1 MTANASR
8 VMIVDD
14 EAPILRVLRPSLTAA
29 GYEVIEADNGRDA
42 LARAAQQIPDVVVL
56 DLGLPDMDGKDVIL
70 ALRKW
75 TQVPIIVLSAREA
88 EAERIAALDTGAD
101 DYVVKPF
108 HTGELLARIRAAL
121 RHRESRAELATY
133 SGNGLEIDF
142 ESRRVAIGG
151 IEVHL
156 TRKEYDLLRT
166 LARHA
171 GQVVT
176 HRQLL
181 AAAWGGSV
189 TDTQFVR
196 VYIGQVRQKIERD
209 PSNPRLI
216 LTEAGI
222 GYRLASD

>member
-1 MTANASR
+1 MTATVHR

-14 EAPILRVLRPSLTAA
+14 EAPILRVLRPSLAAA
-29 GYEVIEADNGRDA
+29 GYEVIEADNGRNA
-42 LARAAQQIPDVVVL
+42 LARAAQQVPDVVVL
-56 DLGLPDMDGKDVIL
+56 DLGLPDMDGKEVIL

-88 EAERIAALDTGAD
+88 EVERIAALDTGAD

-108 HTGELLARIRAAL
+108 HTGELLARVRAAL
-121 RHRESRAELATY
+121 RHWQSRAELAAY
-133 SGNGLEIDF
+133 SGNGLEINF

-151 IEVHL
+151 VEVRL

-176 HRQLL
+176 HKQLL

-222 GYRLASD
+222 GYRLAAD

>member
-1 MTANASR
+1 
-8 VMIVDD
+8 MIVDD
-14 EAPILRVLRPSLTAA
+14 EAPILRVLRPSLAAA
-29 GYEVIEADNGRDA
+29 GYEVIEADSGSDA
-42 LARAAQQIPDVVVL
+42 LARAAQQVPDIVVL

-108 HTGELLARIRAAL
+108 HTGELLARVRAAL
-121 RHRESRAELATY
+121 RHRQNRAELTTY

-176 HRQLL
+176 HKQLL

-222 GYRLASD
+222 GYRLVAD

>member
-1 MTANASR
+1 MTATVSR

-14 EAPILRVLRPSLTAA
+14 EAPILRVLRPSLAAA
-29 GYEVIEADNGRDA
+29 GYEVIEAENGRDA
-42 LARAAQQIPDVVVL
+42 LTRVAQQVPDVVVL

-108 HTGELLARIRAAL
+108 HTGELLARVRAAL
-121 RHRESRAELATY
+121 RHRQTRAELATY
-133 SGNGLEIDF
+133 SGNGLEINF

-176 HRQLL
+176 HKQLL

-222 GYRLASD
+222 GYRLAAD

>member
-1 MTANASR
+1 
-8 VMIVDD
+8 MIVDD
-14 EAPILRVLRPSLTAA
+14 EAPILRVLRPSLAAA
-29 GYEVIEADNGRDA
+29 GYEVIEAENGRDA
-42 LARAAQQIPDVVVL
+42 LARVAQQVPDVVVL

-108 HTGELLARIRAAL
+108 HTGELLARVRAAL
-121 RHRESRAELATY
+121 RHRQTRAELATY
-133 SGNGLEIDF
+133 SGNGLEINF

-176 HRQLL
+176 HKQLL

-222 GYRLASD
+222 GYRLAAD

>member
-1 MTANASR
+1 MTTSAPR

-14 EAPILRVLRPSLTAA
+14 EGPILRVLKPSLAAA
-29 GYEVIEADNGRDA
+29 GYEVVDADNGRDA
-42 LARAAQQIPDVVVL
+42 LTLAAQQIPDVIVL

-108 HTGELLARIRAAL
+108 HTGELLARVRAAL
-121 RHRESRAELATY
+121 RHRQSRAESTRY

-151 IEVHL
+151 MEVHL

-176 HRQLL
+176 HKQLL
-181 AAAWGGSV
+181 AAAWDGSV

-222 GYRLASD
+222 GYRLAAD

>member
-1 MTANASR
+1 MTATVHR

-14 EAPILRVLRPSLTAA
+14 EAPILRVLRPSLAAA

-42 LARAAQQIPDVVVL
+42 LARSAQHVPDVVLL

-75 TQVPIIVLSAREA
+75 TQVPIIVLSARDA

-101 DYVVKPF
+101 DYVIKPF
-108 HTGELLARIRAAL
+108 HTGELLARVRAAL
-121 RHRESRAELATY
+121 RHRQSRAEPATY
-133 SGNGLEIDF
+133 SGNGLEMDF
-142 ESRRVAIGG
+142 ESRRVAIAGM
-151 IEVHL
+151 EVHL

-176 HRQLL
+176 HKQLL

-222 GYRLASD
+222 GYRLAAD

>member
-1 MTANASR
+1 MSATVPR

-14 EAPILRVLRPSLTAA
+14 EAPIVRVLKPSLAAA
-29 GYEVIEADNGRDA
+29 GYDVVEADTGCDA
-42 LARAAQQIPDVVVL
+42 LARVGQQIPDVILL

-108 HTGELLARIRAAL
+108 HTGELLARVRAAL
-121 RHRESRAELATY
+121 RHQNSRTELSKY

-151 IEVHL
+151 LEIHL

-176 HRQLL
+176 HKQLL

-222 GYRLASD
+222 GYRLAAD

>member
-1 MTANASR
+1 MTASVHR

-14 EAPILRVLRPSLTAA
+14 EAPILRVLRPSLAAA
-29 GYEVIEADNGRDA
+29 GYEVVEADNGRDA

-108 HTGELLARIRAAL
+108 HTGELLARVRAAL
-121 RHRESRAELATY
+121 RHRQSRAELVAY
-133 SGNGLEIDF
+133 SGNGLDINF

-176 HRQLL
+176 HKQLL

-222 GYRLASD
+222 GYRLAAD

>member
-1 MTANASR
+1 MTAIAPR

-14 EAPILRVLRPSLTAA
+14 EGPILRVLRPSLAAA
-29 GYEVIEADNGRDA
+29 GYEVVEADT
-42 LARAAQQIPDVVVL
+42 ARAALAQVGQQIPDVVLL

-70 ALRKW
+70 ELRKW
-75 TQVPIIVLSAREA
+75 THVPIIVLSAREA
-88 EAERIAALDTGAD
+88 ESERIAALDSGAD

-108 HTGELLARIRAAL
+108 HTGELLARVRAAL
-121 RHRESRAELATY
+121 RHRHSRAESKKY
-133 SGNGLEIDF
+133 SDNGLEIDF
-142 ESRRVAIGG
+142 ESRRVAIDG

-176 HRQLL
+176 HKQLL
-181 AAAWGGSV
+181 AAAWGGTV

-196 VYIGQVRQKIERD
+196 VYIGQVRQKIEHD
-209 PSNPRLI
+209 PSNPHLI

-222 GYRLASD
+222 GYRLVAD

>member
-1 MTANASR
+1 MTTSAPR

-14 EAPILRVLRPSLTAA
+14 EGPILRVLKPSLAAA
-29 GYEVIEADNGRDA
+29 GYEVVDADNGRDA
-42 LARAAQQIPDVVVL
+42 LTLAAQQIPDVIVL

-108 HTGELLARIRAAL
+108 HTGELLARVRAAL
-121 RHRESRAELATY
+121 RHRQSRAESTRY

-151 IEVHL
+151 GAVAELPGGV
-156 TRKEYDLLRT
+156 
-166 LARHA
+166 
-171 GQVVT
+171 
-176 HRQLL
+176 
-181 AAAWGGSV
+181 AAPRVNGSV
-189 TDTQFVR
+189 R
-196 VYIGQVRQKIERD
+196 GERECMIKLGRD
-209 PSNPRLI
+209 R
-216 LTEAGI
+216 
-222 GYRLASD
+222 

>member
-1 MTANASR
+1 MTATVHR

-14 EAPILRVLRPSLTAA
+14 EAPILRVLRPSLAAA
-29 GYEVIEADNGRDA
+29 GYEVIEADNGRNA
-42 LARAAQQIPDVVVL
+42 LARAAQQVPDVVVL
-56 DLGLPDMDGKDVIL
+56 DLGLPDMDGKEVIL

-108 HTGELLARIRAAL
+108 HTGELLARVRAAL
-121 RHRESRAELATY
+121 RHRQSRAELAAY
-133 SGNGLEIDF
+133 SGNGLEINF

-151 IEVHL
+151 VEVRL

-176 HRQLL
+176 HKQLL

-222 GYRLASD
+222 GYRLAAD

>member
-1 MTANASR
+1 MSPTTAR

-14 EAPILRVLRPSLTAA
+14 EAPIVRVLKPSLVAA
-29 GYEVIEADNGRDA
+29 GYEVAEAGDGREA
-42 LARAAQQIPDVVVL
+42 LAQVAQQTPDAIVL
-56 DLGLPDMDGKDVIL
+56 DLGLPDMDGKEVIQ

-88 EAERIAALDTGAD
+88 ENERIAALDTGAD

-108 HTGELLARIRAAL
+108 HTGELLARVRAAL
-121 RHRESRAELATY
+121 RHRQSRTESTGY
-133 SGNGLEIDF
+133 SGKGLEIDF
-142 ESRRVAIGG
+142 ELRRVAVGG
-151 IEVHL
+151 RGVRL
-156 TRKEYDLLRT
+156 TRKEYDLLCT

-176 HRQLL
+176 HKQLL
-181 AAAWGGSV
+181 AAAWRGTV

-196 VYIGQVRQKIERD
+196 VYIGQLRQKIERD
-209 PSNPRLI
+209 PSNPDLI

-222 GYRLASD
+222 GYRLAAD

>member
-1 MTANASR
+1 MTATVYR

-14 EAPILRVLRPSLTAA
+14 EAPILRVLRPSLAAA
-29 GYEVIEADNGRDA
+29 GYEVIEADNWRDA
-42 LARAAQQIPDVVVL
+42 LARAAQQVPDVVVL
-56 DLGLPDMDGKDVIL
+56 DLGLPDMDGKEVIL

-108 HTGELLARIRAAL
+108 HTGELLARVRAAL
-121 RHRESRAELATY
+121 RHRQSRAELAAY
-133 SGNGLEIDF
+133 SGNGLEINF

-151 IEVHL
+151 VEVHL

-176 HRQLL
+176 HKQLL

-222 GYRLASD
+222 GYRLAAD

>member
-1 MTANASR
+1 MTAAR
-8 VMIVDD
+8 VMVVDD
-14 EAPILRVLRPSLTAA
+14 EAPIVRVLKPSLVAA
-29 GYEVIEADNGRDA
+29 GYEVFDAGSGQDA
-42 LARAAQQIPDVVVL
+42 LVRVAQQIPDVVVL

-88 EAERIAALDTGAD
+88 EAERIAALDIGAD

-108 HTGELLARIRAAL
+108 HTGELLARVRAAL
-121 RHRESRAELATY
+121 RHQQSRSEPAQY

-142 ESRRVAIGG
+142 ESRRVAVGG
-151 IEVHL
+151 MEIHL

-176 HRQLL
+176 HKQLL
-181 AAAWGGSV
+181 AAAWGGTV

-196 VYIGQVRQKIERD
+196 VYIGQVRQKVERD

-222 GYRLASD
+222 GYRLAAD

>member
-1 MTANASR
+1 MTATAPR

-14 EAPILRVLRPSLTAA
+14 EAPIVRVLKPSLAAA
-29 GYEVIEADNGRDA
+29 GYEVLEADTGRDA
-42 LARAAQQIPDVVVL
+42 LARAAQQMPDLIVL

-75 TQVPIIVLSAREA
+75 TQIPIIVLSAREA
-88 EAERIAALDTGAD
+88 EVERIAALDTGAD

-108 HTGELLARIRAAL
+108 HTGELLARVRAAL
-121 RHRESRAELATY
+121 RHRQSRAQATTY
-133 SGNGLEIDF
+133 SGNGLEMDF

-151 IEVHL
+151 TEVHL

-176 HRQLL
+176 HKQLL
-181 AAAWGGSV
+181 AAAWGGTV

-209 PSNPRLI
+209 PSTPRLI

-222 GYRLASD
+222 GYRLAAD

>member
-1 MTANASR
+1 MTTTAHR

-14 EAPILRVLRPSLTAA
+14 EAPILRVLRPSLAAA
-29 GYEVIEADNGRDA
+29 GYEVIEAENGRDA
-42 LARAAQQIPDVVVL
+42 LARVAQQIPDVVVL

-108 HTGELLARIRAAL
+108 HTGELLARVRAAL
-121 RHRESRAELATY
+121 RHRQNRAELATY

-142 ESRRVAIGG
+142 ESRHVAIGG

-176 HRQLL
+176 HKQLL

-222 GYRLASD
+222 GYRLAAD

>member
-1 MTANASR
+1 MATTVSR
-8 VMIVDD
+8 VMVVDD
-14 EAPILRVLRPSLTAA
+14 EVPILRVLRPSLAAA
-29 GYEVIEADNGRDA
+29 GYEVIEAENGRDA
-42 LARAAQQIPDVVVL
+42 LARVAQQIPDVVVL

-108 HTGELLARIRAAL
+108 HTGELLARVRAAL
-121 RHRESRAELATY
+121 RHRQSRAELATY
-133 SGNGLEIDF
+133 SGNGLEINF

-176 HRQLL
+176 HKQLL
-181 AAAWGGSV
+181 AAAWGGNV

-222 GYRLASD
+222 GYRLAAD

>member
-1 MTANASR
+1 MNDAKPHIL
-8 VMIVDD
+8 VVDD
-14 EAPILRVLRPSLTAA
+14 ELPILRVLKPSFAAA
-29 GYEVIEADNGRDA
+29 GYDVVEANTGREA
-42 LARAAQQIPDVVVL
+42 LTRVGQQIPDVILL

-88 EAERIAALDTGAD
+88 EAERIAALDAGAD

-108 HTGELLARIRAAL
+108 LTGELLARLRAAL
-121 RHRESRAELATY
+121 RHRHSRAEATHY
-133 SGNGLEIDF
+133 SGNGLEINF

-151 IEVHL
+151 MEVRL

-176 HRQLL
+176 HKQLL
-181 AAAWGGSV
+181 AAAWGGTV

-196 VYIGQVRQKIERD
+196 VYIGQVRQKIERE

-222 GYRLASD
+222 GYRLATD

>member
-1 MTANASR
+1 MSNAPHILVIDDEPQIQRAIRTILTEKGFKVTTASR
-8 VMIVDD
+8 GEEGLTLAATNEPDIV
-14 EAPILRVLRPSLTAA
+14 I
-29 GYEVIEADNGRDA
+29 
-42 LARAAQQIPDVVVL
+42 L

-108 HTGELLARIRAAL
+108 HTGELLARVRAAL
-121 RHRESRAELATY
+121 RHQHSRTELSQY

-142 ESRRVAIGG
+142 ESRRAAIGG
-151 IEVHL
+151 LEIHL

-176 HRQLL
+176 HKQLL

-222 GYRLASD
+222 GYRLAAD

>member
-1 MTANASR
+1 MSAGLPH

-14 EAPILRVLRPSLTAA
+14 EGPILRVLRPSLAAA
-29 GYEVIEADNGRDA
+29 GYDVVEADTGREA
-42 LARAAQQIPDVVVL
+42 LALVGQRIPDVIVL

-70 ALRKW
+70 TLRKW
-75 TQVPIIVLSAREA
+75 TQVPIIVLSAREV
-88 EAERIAALDTGAD
+88 EAERIAALDAGAD

-108 HTGELLARIRAAL
+108 HTGELLARVRAAL
-121 RHRESRAELATY
+121 RHRQSRAEATGY
-133 SGNGLEIDF
+133 SGNGLQIDF
-142 ESRRVAIGG
+142 TQRRVTVGG
-151 IEVHL
+151 RAVHL
-156 TRKEYDLLRT
+156 TRKEHDLLCT

-176 HRQLL
+176 HKQLL
-181 AAAWGGSV
+181 AAAWGGAV

-222 GYRLASD
+222 GYRLAMD

>member
-1 MTANASR
+1 MTATVSR

-14 EAPILRVLRPSLTAA
+14 EAPILRVLRPSLAAA
-29 GYEVIEADNGRDA
+29 GYEVIEAENGRDA
-42 LARAAQQIPDVVVL
+42 LARVAQQVPDVVVL

-108 HTGELLARIRAAL
+108 HTGELLARVRAAL
-121 RHRESRAELATY
+121 RHRQTRAELATY
-133 SGNGLEIDF
+133 SGNGLEINF

-176 HRQLL
+176 HKQLL

-222 GYRLASD
+222 GYRLAAD

>member
-1 MTANASR
+1 MTATVHR

-14 EAPILRVLRPSLTAA
+14 ETPILRVLRPSLAAA

-88 EAERIAALDTGAD
+88 EAERIAALDSGAD

-108 HTGELLARIRAAL
+108 HTGELLARVRAAL
-121 RHRESRAELATY
+121 RHRQSRAELAEY
-133 SGNGLEIDF
+133 SGNGLEINF

-176 HRQLL
+176 HKQLL

-222 GYRLASD
+222 GYRLAAD

>member
-1 MTANASR
+1 MTATVSR
-8 VMIVDD
+8 VIIIDD
-14 EAPILRVLRPSLTAA
+14 EAPILRVLRPSLAAA
-29 GYEVIEADNGRDA
+29 GYEVIEAENGRDA
-42 LARAAQQIPDVVVL
+42 LARVAQQVPDVVVL

-108 HTGELLARIRAAL
+108 HTGELLARVRAAL
-121 RHRESRAELATY
+121 RHRQTRAELATY
-133 SGNGLEIDF
+133 SGNGLEINF

-176 HRQLL
+176 HKQLL

-222 GYRLASD
+222 GYRLAAD

>member
-1 MTANASR
+1 
-8 VMIVDD
+8 MIVDD
-14 EAPILRVLRPSLTAA
+14 EAPILRVLRPSLAAA
-29 GYEVIEADNGRDA
+29 GYEVIEAENGRDA
-42 LARAAQQIPDVVVL
+42 LARVAQQIPDVVVL

-108 HTGELLARIRAAL
+108 HTGELLARVRAAL
-121 RHRESRAELATY
+121 RHRQSRAELATY

-176 HRQLL
+176 HKQLL

-222 GYRLASD
+222 GYRLATD

>member
-1 MTANASR
+1 MSATVPR

-14 EAPILRVLRPSLTAA
+14 EAPILRVLRPSLAAA
-29 GYEVIEADNGRDA
+29 GYEVIEAENGRDA
-42 LARAAQQIPDVVVL
+42 LARVAQQVPDVVVL

-108 HTGELLARIRAAL
+108 HTGELLARVRAAL
-121 RHRESRAELATY
+121 RHRQTRAELATY
-133 SGNGLEIDF
+133 SGNGLEINF

-176 HRQLL
+176 HKQLL

-222 GYRLASD
+222 GYRLAAD

>member
-1 MTANASR
+1 MTAAVHR

-14 EAPILRVLRPSLTAA
+14 EAPILRVLRPSLVAA
-29 GYEVIEADNGRDA
+29 GYEVIEAENGRDA
-42 LARAAQQIPDVVVL
+42 MARVAQQLPDVVVL

-108 HTGELLARIRAAL
+108 HTGELLARVRAAL
-121 RHRESRAELATY
+121 RHRQSRAELAAY

-176 HRQLL
+176 HKQLL

-196 VYIGQVRQKIERD
+196 VYIGQVRQKIEHD

-222 GYRLASD
+222 GYRLAAD

>member
-1 MTANASR
+1 MTATTSR

-14 EAPILRVLRPSLTAA
+14 EGPILRVLKPSLAAA
-29 GYEVIEADNGRDA
+29 GYEVDEADTGREA
-42 LARAAQQIPDVVVL
+42 LARVGQRIPDVIVL

-88 EAERIAALDTGAD
+88 ESERIAALDMGAD

-108 HTGELLARIRAAL
+108 HTGELLARVRAAL
-121 RHRESRAELATY
+121 RHQHSRAETTKY

-151 IEVHL
+151 MEVHL
-156 TRKEYDLLRT
+156 TRKEYDMLRT

-176 HRQLL
+176 HKQLL
-181 AAAWGGSV
+181 AAAWGGTV

-196 VYIGQVRQKIERD
+196 VYIGQVRQKIEHD

-222 GYRLASD
+222 GYRLAAD

>member
-1 MTANASR
+1 MTATVHR

-14 EAPILRVLRPSLTAA
+14 EAPILRVLRPSLAAA
-29 GYEVIEADNGRDA
+29 GYEVIEADNGRNA
-42 LARAAQQIPDVVVL
+42 LARAAQQVPDVVVL
-56 DLGLPDMDGKDVIL
+56 DLGLPDMDGKEVIL

-88 EAERIAALDTGAD
+88 EVERIAALDTGAD

-108 HTGELLARIRAAL
+108 HTGELLARVRAAL
-121 RHRESRAELATY
+121 RHRQSRAELAAY
-133 SGNGLEIDF
+133 SGNGLEINF

-151 IEVHL
+151 VEVRL

-176 HRQLL
+176 HKQLL

-222 GYRLASD
+222 GYRLAAD

>member
-1 MTANASR
+1 
-8 VMIVDD
+8 MIVDD
-14 EAPILRVLRPSLTAA
+14 EAPILRVLRPSLAAA
-29 GYEVIEADNGRDA
+29 GYEVIEAENGRDA
-42 LARAAQQIPDVVVL
+42 LARVAQQVPDVVVL

-108 HTGELLARIRAAL
+108 HTGELLARVRAAL
-121 RHRESRAELATY
+121 RHRQTRAELATY

-176 HRQLL
+176 HKQLL

-222 GYRLASD
+222 GYRLAAD